1 VNAGFLTFEVVGHP
15 EPAGSKRTVPTSRDW
30 RVRPGVR
37 WQVLDA
43 NANAEPWKRVVAN
56 TAKGAM
62 LKNRFAMIDGPCF
75 VSMVFRLNRPQS
87 HFRSDGETL
96 SAEGNRNTAPA
107 KKPDALK
114 LARAVE
120 DALTGIA
127 YRDDAQIVSEQIRKE
142 FTVGPE
148 HVQITVMAI

>member
-1 VNAGFLTFEVVGHP
+1 VNGHFFTFEVVGHP
-15 EPAGSKRTVPTSRDW
+15 EPAGSKRAVPTSRDW
-30 RVRPGVR
+30 RIRPGVR

-43 NANAEPWKRVVAN
+43 NANADPWKRVVAN

-62 LKNRFAMIDGPCF
+62 LKERAELIDGPVF

-87 HFRSDGETL
+87 HFRSDGMTL
-96 SAEGNRNTAPA
+96 SAEGNRHTAPA

-120 DALTGIA
+120 DALTGIV
-127 YRDDAQIVSEQIRKE
+127 YKDDASIVSEQIRKE

-148 HVQITVMAI
+148 GVLVTVMPL